1 MQKMRKAGAMCG
13 KEAIFMATQDERIR
27 MIGQMAFDAG
37 IIEDP
42 QWLDRLEEPVPMW
55 VVLDLL
61 LRWIDRTDS
70 QDGPYD

>member
-1 MQKMRKAGAMCG
+1 
-13 KEAIFMATQDERIR
+13 MASQNERIR
-27 MIGQMAFDAG
+27 MIGQMALDAG

-61 LRWIDRTDS
+61 LRWIDRTDP
-70 QDGPYD
+70 QNGPYD